1 MHCIILKT
9 QNFKISPKKPHL
21 VISYYFLGKYFT
33 ILYTFDSSGRHPR
46 RSKRY
51 ALQGSRWRV
60 KDLTYKIS
68 RYPTSNQMTRRD
80 VDSEIKKALS
90 VWSEHTDLTFTQKRS
105 GKVHLDMSFLKVC

>member
-1 MHCIILKT
+1 MHCIVLQT
-9 QNFKISPKKPHL
+9 QNFKISSKKL
-21 VISYYFLGKYFT
+21 SRRFILFLGKYLT